1 MMVVPQLFTG
11 RDPNAIEFLERLKP
25 PSLAHP
31 FGTDEN
37 GRDLWARVVHG
48 ARPTLTAAVALILI
62 SLAVLGSLAGLV
74 IGAAGRRADEVLMR
88 VTEFFLAFPQIVWAL
103 AIASV
108 IGRGLVVCVLALGLT
123 WWAQYARLMRAQVL
137 VYTEREFILASR
149 ALGQR
154 QWRILLLHLLPNCF
168 SPVLVKATIDVSLAI
183 LLLAA
188 LSFLGVGAQPPLP
201 EWGAMV
207 TIGRKYL
214 LDYPWYATFPGL
226 AIFVVVLAFNILGE
240 RVRDVLDP
248 SRAAVVREAPD
259 VRLVLRRLPLLVVLL
274 AAISLAVF
282 TLTQYL
288 PGDPAFIAAGGG
300 DATPEMI
307 AARPRAPRPRPAAV
321 GPLPLLH
328 AHASPAATSA
338 ARSSTAGRSSTTSG
352 SSGRRRW
359 SWRWPPSRSAPSSAS
374 RSVSSRR
381 CGPAAGSTGSS
392 RPARCSSAPCRSSGS
407 ASWRCSSS
415 TGSSTSCPRADVS
428 PWA

>member
-1 MMVVPQLFTG
+1 MPVRLPRVLRGDPLVVVSGVVLLALVAMMIAPSVFTR
-11 RDPNAIEFLERLKP
+11 RDPNAIDFVERLRP

-48 ARPTLTAAVALILI
+48 ARPTLASAVSLVAAAAL
-62 SLAVLGSLAGLV
+62 LGSVAGLL
-74 IGAAGRRADEVLMR
+74 IGAAGRIADEWLMR

-103 AIASV
+103 AFATV
-108 IGRGLVVCVLALGLT
+108 MGRGLVSCVIALAFT

-137 VYTEREFILASR
+137 VHREKEFILTAR

-154 QWRILLLHLLPNCF
+154 PWRILLYHLLPNCV

-226 AIFVVVLAFNILGE
+226 AIVLTVWSFNVLGE

-248 SRAAVVREAPD
+248 RSR
-259 VRLVLRRLPLLVVLL
+259 
-274 AAISLAVF
+274 
-282 TLTQYL
+282 
-288 PGDPAFIAAGGG
+288 IA
-300 DATPEMI
+300 E
-307 AARPRAPRPRPAAV
+307 RA
-321 GPLPLLH
+321 
-328 AHASPAATSA
+328 
-338 ARSSTAGRSSTTSG
+338 
-352 SSGRRRW
+352 
-359 SWRWPPSRSAPSSAS
+359 
-374 RSVSSRR
+374 
-381 CGPAAGSTGSS
+381 
-392 RPARCSSAPCRSSGS
+392 
-407 ASWRCSSS
+407 
-415 TGSSTSCPRADVS
+415 
-428 PWA
+428 

>member
-1 MMVVPQLFTG
+1 MRLPRLLRGGPPVLGAAAVLVVAVGMTLAPQLFTG
-11 RDPNAIEFLERLKP
+11 RDPNAIVFMERLQS

-62 SLAVLGSLAGLV
+62 SLVVGSLAGLV
-74 IGAAGRRADEVLMR
+74 IGYAGRLADEVLMR

-108 IGRGLVVCVLALGLT
+108 IGRGMVVCVLALSLT

-137 VYTEREFILASR
+137 VYKEREFILASR

-154 QWRILLLHLLPNCF
+154 GWWILLRHLLPNCF

-188 LSFLGVGAQPPLP
+188 LSFLGVGAQPPMP

-226 AIFVVVLAFNILGE
+226 AIFMVVLAFNILGE
-240 RVRDVLDP
+240 RVRDALDP
-248 SRAAVVREAPD
+248 ASR
-259 VRLVLRRLPLLVVLL
+259 
-274 AAISLAVF
+274 I
-282 TLTQYL
+282 Y
-288 PGDPAFIAAGGG
+288 
-300 DATPEMI
+300 
-307 AARPRAPRPRPAAV
+307 
-321 GPLPLLH
+321 
-328 AHASPAATSA
+328 
-338 ARSSTAGRSSTTSG
+338 ARS
-352 SSGRRRW
+352 
-359 SWRWPPSRSAPSSAS
+359 
-374 RSVSSRR
+374 
-381 CGPAAGSTGSS
+381 
-392 RPARCSSAPCRSSGS
+392 
-407 ASWRCSSS
+407 
-415 TGSSTSCPRADVS
+415 
-428 PWA
+428 